1 MLVREGMSLT
11 QRQVSHLC
19 DLCVEN
25 KRSVSGASDES
36 EFPKILCVPLP
47 LCGSALI
54 IRGRVLS
61 LSRREGRATE
71 TRRFSKHS
79 VPPTLRLLRVLR
91 RRHWCGV
98 VFNAERPDRAARGS
112 IHGDK
117 GHFIGKAR
125 RRRGRG
131 GFK

>member
-11 QRQVSHLC
+11 QRKVSHLC

-61 LSRREGRATE
+61 LSRREGRTTE
-71 TRRFSKHS
+71 TRGFSK
-79 VPPTLRLLRVLR
+79 TLRASNPPLAPSFAPQALV
-91 RRHWCGV
+91 
-98 VFNAERPDRAARGS
+98 RGCV
-112 IHGDK
+112 
-117 GHFIGKAR
+117 
-125 RRRGRG
+125 
-131 GFK
+131 